1 MTSSDLAR
9 TINSLPLCSAT
20 FKEPMEC
27 LAVSA
32 LPTGPTWLYEV
43 KWDGYRAIAVKSGG
57 RPNLFSR
64 RRNSFNTQYS
74 LVFDALADLPDNTV
88 VDGEVEFSVCVQL
101 CRSLKIND
109 EKRDVV

>member
-1 MTSSDLAR
+1 MKSSGNL
-9 TINSLPLCSAT
+9 
-20 FKEPMEC
+20 
-27 LAVSA
+27 
-32 LPTGPTWLYEV
+32 
-43 KWDGYRAIAVKSGG
+43 
-57 RPNLFSR
+57 NLFSR